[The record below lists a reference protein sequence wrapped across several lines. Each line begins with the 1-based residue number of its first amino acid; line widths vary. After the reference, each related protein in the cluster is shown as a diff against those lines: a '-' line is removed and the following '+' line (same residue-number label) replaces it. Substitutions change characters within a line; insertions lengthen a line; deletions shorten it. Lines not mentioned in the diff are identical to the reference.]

1 MVQTGLQGLADTVV
15 GAAVGAGLSGGQKKR
30 LTIAQQLLRLPSVL
44 YLDEPTS
51 GNVLCVCVCVRVW
64 MWRCVCGCGCVCV
77 CVCVCVFV
85 CVCVCVC
92 TCVCACVRV
101 CV

>member
-1 MVQTGLQGLADTVV
+1 MCTVKLYTTIMIFTIVQTGLQALADTVV

-51 GNVLCVCVCVRVW
+51 GNLLCLCVAVSMCVSVHW
-64 MWRCVCGCGCVCV
+64 
-77 CVCVCVFV
+77 
-85 CVCVCVC
+85 
-92 TCVCACVRV
+92 TPQLLH
-101 CV
+101 